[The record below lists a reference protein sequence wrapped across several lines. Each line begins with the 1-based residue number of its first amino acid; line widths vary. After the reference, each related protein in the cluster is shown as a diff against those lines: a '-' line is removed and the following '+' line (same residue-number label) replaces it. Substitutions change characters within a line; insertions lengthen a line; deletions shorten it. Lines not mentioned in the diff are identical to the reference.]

1 MLTNIGIWIDH
12 KEAVLVFLKNGHT
25 TLERIKSNAESNFRQ
40 SGGWKSGKNPGIQSI
55 HKEQKAEERRKHQYQ
70 KFYRRIIKKISK
82 ADTVYIF
89 GPGNAKQELTK
100 EMQKRKGIQPMI
112 SAVQSCN
119 RLTDNQVKAKVKSH
133 FDLEKV

>member
-25 TLERIKSNAESNFRQ
+25 TLERINSNAERNFRQ
-40 SGGWKSGKNPGIQSI
+40 SGGWKSGKNPGVQSI
-55 HKEQKAEERRKHQYQ
+55 YKEQKAEERRKHQYQ
-70 KFYRRIIKKISK
+70 KFYRRIIKKINK

-100 EMQKRKGIQPMI
+100 EIQKLKGEQPAI
-112 SAVQSCN
+112 SAVQSCHK
-119 RLTDNQVKAKVKSH
+119 LTDNQLKAKVRSY